1 MIKLCEDAFL
11 MCHGLLRR
19 IDEMRSSPGQLTQDD
34 RSMPFR
40 RKERQRRR
48 VLLEKL
54 RDTGKRIKDDGTKVN
69 LERDSKGNPVLFF
82 AGGFF
87 WGIALPALL
96 IPLWYLIV
104 SCGLNSTDERCKREL
119 AAFVT
124 LRGVLLM
131 FGQSLLWGPTVYVA
145 AHHGALGAH
154 LFPKRRSYGSESGAR
169 HPRHG
174 VAVARLRR
182 RPHDVHGAVVVR
194 TGEHDVGQTVD
205 DVSFRRVRHARAA
218 HVGVGG

>member
-1 MIKLCEDAFL
+1 
-11 MCHGLLRR
+11 
-19 IDEMRSSPGQLTQDD
+19 
-34 RSMPFR
+34 MPFR

-69 LERDSKGNPVLFF
+69 LERDSKGDPVLFF

-104 SCGLNSTDERCKREL
+104 SCGLNSIDERCKREL

-131 FGQSLLWGPTVYVA
+131 FGQSLLWGPHGVRVA

-154 LFPKRRSYGSESGAR
+154 LFRSVGRMGSRAEHAILAI
-169 HPRHG
+169 
-174 VAVARLRR
+174 AVL
-182 RPHDVHGAVVVR
+182 PWLVFVVV
-194 TGEHDVGQTVD
+194 
-205 DVSFRRVRHARAA
+205 S
-218 HVGVGG
+218 